1 MNKSRETVLLTG
13 ASGFIG
19 LHCTRLLLQSGFK
32 VRGTIRNQEKKNL
45 VRNLMAANDCDADSL
60 ELTQLDLTSD
70 FGWDAAMQGCDYVMH
85 VASPFWIA
93 NPKNESDMLTPAVE
107 GTLRV
112 LRAAK
117 KAQVKRVVL
126 TSSIV
131 SMMSSI
137 RRGLFTPDDWTDV
150 NYPDLSTYI
159 KSKTL
164 AERAAWD
171 FVNKNK
177 GSTKLDLVV
186 VAPGG
191 VFGPPVGDDISG
203 QSLAVLTKMLDG
215 KVPMV
220 PDAAFPMVDVRDV
233 AQLHVSAIK
242 NEKASGKRFIA
253 SGVEPNSFA
262 DAAQILLDEGYK
274 GPSIKKRHDGYLQFL
289 LYLIKRQEE
298 CLRWLACI

>member
-1 MNKSRETVLLTG
+1 
-13 ASGFIG
+13 
-19 LHCTRLLLQSGFK
+19 
-32 VRGTIRNQEKKNL
+32 
-45 VRNLMAANDCDADSL
+45 
-60 ELTQLDLTSD
+60 
-70 FGWDAAMQGCDYVMH
+70 MQGCDYVMH

-164 AERAAWD
+164 AEQAAWE

-186 VAPGG
+186 IAPGG

-203 QSLAVLTKMLDG
+203 Q
-215 KVPMV
+215 
-220 PDAAFPMVDVRDV
+220 
-233 AQLHVSAIK
+233 
-242 NEKASGKRFIA
+242 
-253 SGVEPNSFA
+253 
-262 DAAQILLDEGYK
+262 
-274 GPSIKKRHDGYLQFL
+274 
-289 LYLIKRQEE
+289 
-298 CLRWLACI
+298 